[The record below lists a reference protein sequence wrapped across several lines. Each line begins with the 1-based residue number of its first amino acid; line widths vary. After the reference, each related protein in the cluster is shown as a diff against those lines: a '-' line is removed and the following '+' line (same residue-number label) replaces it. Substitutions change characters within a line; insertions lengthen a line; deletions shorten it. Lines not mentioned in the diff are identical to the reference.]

1 MVSTR
6 EEEIFLLLFI
16 YRGIAGG
23 QGTEFI
29 LCYLQ
34 GILIFF
40 NFGKRF
46 LNAPLKYH

>member
-23 QGTEFI
+23 QGTELI

-34 GILIFF
+34 GVLTFLIFGRDF
-40 NFGKRF
+40 
-46 LNAPLKYH
+46 